1 MVWWT
6 FNKQEGLLKYNPP
19 EEVKTNEREFKK
31 IPKELGF
38 SEFHFL
44 EVGQPHIDYKNF
56 SIEGYKVD
64 KGKAKVP
71 FEYLLWVRLGNTSV
85 EGVFIR
91 NFPELVE
98 FLKYVSDIPLVL
110 THDTDTSVDMIAGNL
125 RQIADNINSVSS
137 AIDGE

>member
-1 MVWWT
+1 V
-6 FNKQEGLLKYNPP
+6 E
-19 EEVKTNEREFKK
+19 
-31 IPKELGF
+31 
-38 SEFHFL
+38 
-44 EVGQPHIDYKNF
+44 
-56 SIEGYKVD
+56 